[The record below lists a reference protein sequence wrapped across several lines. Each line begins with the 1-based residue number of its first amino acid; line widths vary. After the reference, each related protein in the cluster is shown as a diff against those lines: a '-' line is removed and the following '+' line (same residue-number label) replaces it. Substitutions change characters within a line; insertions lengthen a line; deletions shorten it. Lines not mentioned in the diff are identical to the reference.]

1 MASWD
6 FGAYEICLHHLRG
19 IFASVS
25 PSNFFAATG
34 FLRGKGS
41 QGSNGRTGLQDLI
54 RDLRQGPKDLRPD
67 APTSKNRIKEEPV
80 EGKIVAIVQLEMY
93 PGTTL

>member
-1 MASWD
+1 MKSAC
-6 FGAYEICLHHLRG
+6 I
-19 IFASVS
+19 IFAAFLLLSHRQI
-25 PSNFFAATG
+25 FFAATG

-80 EGKIVAIVQLEMY
+80 EGKIVAIVQLEMD